1 MTDLSRLR
9 LAALVI
15 LGAASLTTTAVGVQP
30 TPAARR
36 VAIRAAHLVDPASG
50 QRTDDVVVLVEGDR
64 VTEVGSR
71 LPIPAGVETI
81 DLGRDTLVPGLI
93 DVHTHLSSQS
103 ENYYS
108 DTFRRSPIDAAVR
121 APTYARHTLEAG
133 FTTVRDVGAGE
144 FIDVALRNAINEGSV
159 AGPRMAV
166 ATLALSATGGHG
178 DLNGFSPYLHFEG
191 FSGIAD
197 GIDELRKKV
206 RENIKRGADWIKV
219 LAGAGV
225 LSEEESAGAPQYSQE
240 ELNAVVTE
248 AAMWGRKVAA
258 HAHGA
263 EAIRRAARAGVASVE
278 HGGLVDEEGVRVMK
292 ERGTYLV
299 PDIIT
304 DVYILEH
311 GTEQGLPPKIIEKER
326 SLRGQQDANWLRALK
341 AGVRFAFGTDAGVYP
356 HGQNARQFALLV
368 KHLGL
373 SPIDAIRM
381 ATTNAADL
389 MAWSNRVGRV
399 APGFYADLIAV
410 SGDPI
415 TDVSELER
423 VRWVMKGGIVYKDD
437 RNAIATGSGRSL
449 RPE

>member
-1 MTDLSRLR
+1 MTQNRRLR
-9 LAALVI
+9 IAALVI
-15 LGAASLTTTAVGVQP
+15 VIAAVRASVTGQP
-30 TPAARR
+30 TPTTRR
-36 VAIRAAHLVDPASG
+36 VAIRAAHFVDSASG

-64 VTEVGSR
+64 ISQVGSR
-71 LPIPAGVETI
+71 LAIPAGSEVI
-81 DLGRDTLVPGLI
+81 DLGRATILPGLI
-93 DVHTHLSSQS
+93 DVHTHLSNQS
-103 ENYYS
+103 GEYYS
-108 DTFRRSPIDAAVR
+108 DTFRKSPIDAAVR
-121 APTYARHTLEAG
+121 APTYARRTLEAG
-133 FTTVRDVGAGE
+133 FTSVRDVGAAE
-144 FIDVALRNAINEGSV
+144 FVDVALRDAIKEGII

-166 ATLALSATGGHG
+166 ATIALSATGGHG
-178 DLNGFSPYLHFEG
+178 DLNGFSPYLRFEE

-197 GIDELRKKV
+197 GPDELRKKV

-225 LSEEESAGAPQYSQE
+225 LSEEESAGAPQYSQQ
-240 ELNAVVTE
+240 ELDAVVTE

-263 EAIRRAARAGVASVE
+263 EAIKRAARAGVASVE
-278 HGGLVDEEGVRVMK
+278 HGGLVDEEGVRIMK

-311 GTEQGLPPKIIEKER
+311 GAEQQLPAKIIDKER
-326 SLRGQQDANWLRALK
+326 ALRPQQDANWSRAIK
-341 AGVRFAFGTDAGVYP
+341 AGVKFAFGTDAGVYP
-356 HGQNARQFALLV
+356 HGENARQFALLV
-368 KHLGL
+368 KHVGM

-389 MAWSNRVGRV
+389 LGWQDRVGRV

-410 SGDPI
+410 AGDPL

-423 VRWVMKGGIVYKDD
+423 VRWVMKGGIVYKS
-437 RNAIATGSGRSL
+437 APATTQH
-449 RPE
+449 

>member
-1 MTDLSRLR
+1 MLQTSRAR
-9 LAALVI
+9 I
-15 LGAASLTTTAVGVQP
+15 GAVMIFAVASLAKATIGQQA
-30 TPAARR
+30 TPAGRR

-50 QRTDDVVVLVEGDR
+50 QRTDDVVVLVDGDR
-64 VTEVGSR
+64 VAQVGSR
-71 LPIPAGVETI
+71 LPIPAGADTI
-81 DLGRDTLVPGLI
+81 DLGPATLLPGLI

-103 ENYYS
+103 EDYYA

-121 APTYARHTLEAG
+121 APIYARRTLEAG
-133 FTTVRDVGAGE
+133 FTTVRDVGAAE
-144 FIDVALRNAINEGSV
+144 FIDVALRNAINDGSV

-178 DLNGFSPYLHFEG
+178 DLNGFSPYLRFEG

-197 GIDELRKKV
+197 GADELRRKV
-206 RENIKRGADWIKV
+206 RENVKRGADWIKV

-225 LSEEESAGAPQYSQE
+225 LSEEESAGAPQYSQD

-263 EAIRRAARAGVASVE
+263 EAIARAARAGVASVE
-278 HGGLVDEEGVRVMK
+278 HGGLVDEEGVRIMK
-292 ERGTYLV
+292 ERGTFLV

-311 GTEQGLPPKIIEKER
+311 GAEQKLPPKIIEKER
-326 SLRGQQDANWLRALK
+326 SLRPQQDANWSRAIK
-341 AGVRFAFGTDAGVYP
+341 AGVKLAFGTDAGVYP

-368 KHLGL
+368 KHLGM

-389 MAWSNRVGRV
+389 MAWSDRVGRV
-399 APGFYADLIAV
+399 APGRYADLIAV
-410 SGDPI
+410 AGDPLA
-415 TDVSELER
+415 DVSELER
-423 VRWVMKGGIVYKDD
+423 VRWVMKGGVVYKDD
-437 RNAIATGSGRSL
+437 GVSASAGGRA
-449 RPE
+449 RR